1 MKVNILLDMEL
12 TEEDTRK
19 LENNVL
25 EFCRKNIDIR
35 NIHGSCKIVEANIHD
50 SVPIRKCGFP
60 EELSNI
66 FYGENIFLLNNFSD
80 FTYTQLCE
88 YLNANFTSSRACDYI
103 DIIYR
108 AMKKHNISFKDIHPN
123 DFIPIK
129 DCGFTIRSFNALTRA
144 GFIFLQD
151 VAAQPEEEIKKIR
164 NFGVHSKNELE
175 EKLKEHGLWY
185 ND

>member
-12 TEEDTRK
+12 TEDENRK

-25 EFCRKNIDIR
+25 EFFRKNIEIR
-35 NIHGSCKIVEANIHD
+35 NIHGSCKIVEVNIHD

-66 FYGENIFLLNNFSD
+66 FYGENIFLLNNLSD

-103 DIIYR
+103 YII
-108 AMKKHNISFKDIHPN
+108 
-123 DFIPIK
+123 
-129 DCGFTIRSFNALTRA
+129 
-144 GFIFLQD
+144 
-151 VAAQPEEEIKKIR
+151 
-164 NFGVHSKNELE
+164 
-175 EKLKEHGLWY
+175 
-185 ND
+185 